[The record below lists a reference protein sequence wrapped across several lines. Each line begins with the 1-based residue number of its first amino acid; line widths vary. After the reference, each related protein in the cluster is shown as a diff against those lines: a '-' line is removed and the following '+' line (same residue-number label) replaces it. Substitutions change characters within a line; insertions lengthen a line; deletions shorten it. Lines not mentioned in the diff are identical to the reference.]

1 MKLNDVFTQD
11 EYSKAFQFVK
21 ENGYTIK
28 ELERENEDEERR
40 FQIVKVEVKELSYAE
55 KRALEYPT
63 IQDQLDMIY
72 WDSVNGTCL
81 WIEKIA
87 EIKEKYPKES

>member
-40 FQIVKVEVKELSYAE
+40 FQIVEVEVKELTYAE

-72 WDSVNGTCL
+72 WDSVNGTSL
-81 WIEKIA
+81 WMEKIA

>member
-1 MKLNDVFTQD
+1 MKLNDIFTQD

-28 ELERENEDEERR
+28 ELERENEDEERL
-40 FQIVKVEVKELSYAE
+40 FQIVEVEVKELTYAE

-72 WDSVNGTCL
+72 WDSVNGTSL
-81 WIEKIA
+81 WMEKIA
-87 EIKEKYPKES
+87 EIKEKYPKE

>member
-1 MKLNDVFTQD
+1 MKLNDIFTIEQ
-11 EYSKAFQFVK
+11 YSKAFQFVK
-21 ENGYTIK
+21 EKGYTIK

-40 FQIVKVEVKELSYAE
+40 FQIVEVEVKEFTYAE

-72 WDSVNGTCL
+72 WDSVNGTSL
-81 WIEKIA
+81 WMEKIA
-87 EIKEKYPKES
+87 EIKEKYPKE

>member
-1 MKLNDVFTQD
+1 MKLNDIFTID
-11 EYSKAFQFVK
+11 KYAEYYNFAI
-21 ENGYTIK
+21 ENGFMIEEIDPNGEDRQFKVVPIVTK
-28 ELERENEDEERR
+28 ELT
-40 FQIVKVEVKELSYAE
+40 YAE

-72 WDSVNGTCL
+72 WDSVNGTSL
-81 WIEKIA
+81 WMEKIA

>member
-1 MKLNDVFTQD
+1 MKLNDIFTQD
-11 EYSKAFQFVK
+11 EYSKAYQFVK

-40 FQIVKVEVKELSYAE
+40 FQIVEVEEKELTYAE

-72 WDSVNGTCL
+72 WDSVNGTSL
-81 WIEKIA
+81 WMEKIA
-87 EIKEKYPKES
+87 EIKEKYPKE

>member
-40 FQIVKVEVKELSYAE
+40 FQIVEVEVKEPTYAE

-63 IQDQLDMIY
+63 IQDQL
-72 WDSVNGTCL
+72 G
-81 WIEKIA
+81 K
-87 EIKEKYPKES
+87 

>member
-1 MKLNDVFTQD
+1 MKLNDIFTQD
-11 EYSKAFQFVK
+11 EYSKAYRFVK

-40 FQIVKVEVKELSYAE
+40 FQIVEVEVKELTYAE
-55 KRALEYPT
+55 KRSLEYPT

-72 WDSVNGTCL
+72 WDSVNGTSL

-87 EIKEKYPKES
+87 EIKGKYPKE

>member
-1 MKLNDVFTQD
+1 MRLNDVFTI
-11 EYSKAFQFVK
+11 ENYSKAFWFAK

-28 ELERENEDEERR
+28 ELEREDEDEERL
-40 FQIVKVEVKELSYAE
+40 FQIVEVEVKELTYAE

-72 WDSVNGTCL
+72 WDMINGTNNWRDL
-81 WIEKIA
+81 ITS
-87 EIKEKYPKES
+87 IKEQYPKI

>member
-1 MKLNDVFTQD
+1 MKLNDIFTIEQ
-11 EYSKAFQFVK
+11 YSKAFQFVK
-21 ENGYTIK
+21 EKGYTIK

-40 FQIVKVEVKELSYAE
+40 FQIVEVEEKELTYAE

-72 WDSVNGTCL
+72 WDSVNGTSL
-81 WIEKIA
+81 WMEKIA
-87 EIKEKYPKES
+87 EIKEKYPKE

>member
-1 MKLNDVFTQD
+1 MKLNDVFTQE

-40 FQIVKVEVKELSYAE
+40 FQIVEVEVKELTYAE

-72 WDSVNGTCL
+72 WDSVNGTSL
-81 WIEKIA
+81 WMEKIA